1 MTAEIIELRLNHR
14 TLAMLIANEMPDAMQ
29 RANVALAIIADLPI
43 ELRRGAL
50 LYIRNTYPNG
60 E

>member
-1 MTAEIIELRLNHR
+1 VL
-14 TLAMLIANEMPDAMQ
+14 PDDPAASVRDFCSGAYTDPQQ
-29 RANVALAIIADLPI
+29 RANVALAIIADLPV
-43 ELRRGAL
+43 ELRRDAL